1 MNKIKFGR
9 RLIGD
14 FFIIFSLVLLAFIYY
29 PYISS
34 FFLPLKATANSS
46 YYIQIPKIKAYSDI
60 VENVDPWDRQ
70 IYEKALEKGV
80 AKAKGF
86 DNFFFAHSSLAPWKM
101 TRTNTPFLRL
111 GELKNGDQ
119 IIIHKDGNDSVYS
132 VQFTKEVWPNEV
144 NLVLEHSKDYLILQT
159 CTPLGTDWKRLL
171 VFARLARFAGQTSGV
186 KPRAADT
193 RGVKIH
199 NLNQII

>member
-1 MNKIKFGR
+1 MFKVNPGR

-14 FFIIFSLVLLAFIYY
+14 FFIIFSLALLVFIYY
-29 PYISS
+29 PFITS

-86 DNFFFAHSSLAPWKM
+86 DNFFFAHSSLPPWRM

-119 IIIHKDGNDSVYS
+119 IIIHKDGKDFVYS
-132 VQFTKEVWPNEV
+132 VNFTKEVWPNEV
-144 NLVLEHSKDYLILQT
+144 SLVVEYSQAYLILQT

-171 VFARLARFAGQTSGV
+171 IFAKLT
-186 KPRAADT
+186 
-193 RGVKIH
+193 
-199 NLNQII
+199 